1 MKANVILAGV
11 GGQGVLS
18 LAYCLGNAARKRG
31 LTVKQS
37 EVHGMAQRGGAVISH
52 LRVSP
57 QPIYSDLVPQ
67 GTADL
72 ILSVE
77 PLEALRYVHYLSPSG
92 SVVTSSSPVMNI
104 SDYPDLNELLERM
117 AGLPHHVLV
126 DANYLANVAGSG
138 RATNMVI
145 LGAGG
150 VALGFSLEELD
161 QQVRAM
167 FAGKSERVLEVNHKA
182 LRLGTAAAH
191 RYTEKRTA
199 GATCVEALQ
208 CVASIPQGELLEL
221 ACRAEVG
228 NSVKSEE

>member
-31 LTVKQS
+31 LTAKQS
-37 EVHGMAQRGGAVISH
+37 EVHGMAQRGGAVVSH
-52 LRVSP
+52 LRISP

-72 ILSVE
+72 VLSVE

-92 SVVTSSSPVMNI
+92 TVVASSSPVMNI

-138 RATNMVI
+138 RASNMVI

-150 VALGFSLEELD
+150 VTLGFSLEELD
-161 QQVRAM
+161 EQVQTM
-167 FAGKSERVLEVNHKA
+167 FAGKSERVLEVNRKA

-191 RYTEKRTA
+191 LYTEKRSA

-208 CVASIPQGELLEL
+208 GVASIPLGELLES
-221 ACRAEVG
+221 ACRAGVG
-228 NSVKSEE
+228 NSVKSEK